1 MIKVGLNGFGRIGRV
16 LTRILSNKKK
26 YKIALI
32 NEIDSDI
39 ENLAYLFKYDS
50 IYGKFNGKVNVK
62 NKNIFINKN
71 EIKLFSKKKI
81 EDVPWK
87 KNKIDIIID
96 ASGTNANVDSARKV
110 LKDVKKI
117 IITHSPKKNIDF
129 TMIFGVNEKKY
140 DHKKHNIISSS
151 ICDASA
157 IAPVLKQIEK
167 KWGIESGFVT
177 TLHSRLSYQN
187 LLDGSLKSISS
198 PGHNWKD
205 YSLGR
210 NSFASLIPKK
220 TTAIDAVLRCVPELN
235 GKISGLSFRVP
246 TAIVCG
252 SDLTIKIKKK
262 TNSNDVKKFFKN
274 VSKKEKKI
282 YEYQTEPLVSI
293 DHLKTSKSTVIDS
306 NYIDTINSN
315 LIKMVI
321 WYDNEWGYSNR
332 VVDILDYVTKKNS

>member
-1 MIKVGLNGFGRIGRV
+1 MIRVGLNGFGRIGRV
-16 LTRILSNKKK
+16 VTRILSTKRKFK
-26 YKIALI
+26 LVLI
-32 NEIDSDI
+32 NEVDDDVK
-39 ENLAYLFKYDS
+39 NLAYLFKYDS
-50 IYGKFNGKVNVK
+50 IYGKFNGKVSTK
-62 NKNIFINKN
+62 GRNILINKN
-71 EIKLFSKKKI
+71 EIKVFSKNKI
-81 EDVPWK
+81 NDVPWK
-87 KNKIDIIID
+87 KHKIDIVID
-96 ASGTNANVDSARKV
+96 ASGTNANVQSAKKV
-110 LKDVKKI
+110 LKSGIKKI

-129 TMIFGVNEKKY
+129 TMILGVNEKKY
-140 DHKKHNIISSS
+140 NSKAHNIISSS

-157 IAPVLKQIEK
+157 IGPVLNQIEK
-167 KWGIESGFVT
+167 KWGVESGFVT

-220 TTAIDAVLRCVPELN
+220 TTAVDAVIRCVPTLN

-252 SDLTIKIKKK
+252 SDLTIKVKKNVN
-262 TNSNDVKKFFKN
+262 TNEVKKFFLDL
-274 VSKKEKKI
+274 SKKERKI
-282 YEYQTEPLVSI
+282 YDYQTESLVSI
-293 DHLKTSKSTVIDS
+293 DHLKTTKSSIIDS
-306 NYIDTINSN
+306 NYIDTVNSN

-332 VVDILDYVTKKNS
+332 VVDILDYITKRI